1 MLKIK
6 GEILKNEKMRKWTTM
21 GVGGPVDTLI
31 FPKDKEDLQK
41 IITYIK
47 ERDISYLI
55 MGKGS
60 NIIFSERGYRGI
72 IVRMDRLTNIS
83 IKTEKIEVEAGYLLN
98 NLIKVSQ
105 ERGWGGIE
113 KLYGIPGTVGGAL
126 AMNAGAYGQEISDVV
141 EKVEIQDENDFEY
154 SAGYRWS
161 NVGKRF
167 IYSAIM
173 KLKKMDGEIIKR
185 NMEEALQKR
194 KKSQPMNFRSSGSI
208 FKNSGDV
215 KAWKLIKKCGLAG
228 TKIGGA
234 LVSKKHAN
242 FIVNDGSA
250 TGDDVIS
257 LIELI
262 KKRVYEETG
271 IDLELEVKV
280 VK

>member
-21 GVGGPVDTLI
+21 GVGGPVDTLM

-47 ERDISYLI
+47 EKDIPYLI

-60 NIIFSERGYRGI
+60 NIIFSERGFRGI
-72 IVRMDRLTNIS
+72 VVRMDRLTNIS

-105 ERGWGGIE
+105 ERGLGGIE

-126 AMNAGAYGQEISDVV
+126 AMNAGAYGQEIGDVV
-141 EKVEIQDENDFEY
+141 ERVEVQGEDGFEY
-154 SAGYRWS
+154 SFGYRWS

-167 IYSAIM
+167 IYAAIIR
-173 KLKKMDGEIIKR
+173 LRKMDGLIIKK
-185 NMEEALQKR
+185 NMEEALKKR
-194 KKSQPMNFRSSGSI
+194 KESQPMNFRSSGSI
-208 FKNSGDV
+208 FKNYGDI
-215 KAWKLIKKCGLAG
+215 KAWKLIKKCGLVG

-271 IDLELEVKV
+271 VDLKLEVKI